1 MAMKAK
7 EIRNL
12 TDEELGAKAQ
22 DSRAELFNLRMQ
34 QSGGGLEKPS
44 RIRLVRKDLA
54 RVETILS
61 ERRIAAGSKK

>member
-1 MAMKAK
+1 MKAS

-12 TDEELGAKAQ
+12 TDDELRTRAH

-34 QSGGGLEKPS
+34 QTGGALEKPS

-54 RVETILS
+54 RIETILS
-61 ERRIAAGSKK
+61 ERRIVAGSKA

>member
-1 MAMKAK
+1 MKAS
-7 EIRNL
+7 EIRSL
-12 TDEELGAKAQ
+12 TDDELNAKAY

-34 QSGGGLEKPS
+34 QTGGALEKPS

-61 ERRIAAGSKK
+61 ERRIVAGSKA